1 MSNLQ
6 NQENYEKNNGLILKK
21 IKSDCIELK
30 EIKLELLNSTNKDGI
45 EKIKIVGNNGEKT
58 IINDKLIQEERKNF
72 YAAYLNY
79 SVIIGRWKYNNDGN
93 NKFLELTIPPGK
105 EFLIE
110 HIQKIRFF
118 NPSLE
123 ILLMSKGPAI
133 SEFTGRIRIDY
144 DSQGE
149 RNQSYYIECQQAL
162 FGTKFERLNGG
173 WGKLIEDRGTEIIV
187 PFDSLEDLNQDKP
200 LFIKIR
206 NYVDFH
212 KETFQSYYCD
222 YRMVSFIYN
231 GKELE

>member
-1 MSNLQ
+1 MSSLQ

-79 SVIIGRWKYNNDGN
+79 SVIIGRWKYSNDGN
-93 NKFLELTIPPGK
+93 NEFLELTIPLKK

-118 NPSLE
+118 NPLIE
-123 ILLMSKGPAI
+123 LLLMSKEPEK

-144 DSQGE
+144 DSQGKQ
-149 RNQSYYIECQQAL
+149 NQSYCIECQQAL
-162 FGTKFERLNGG
+162 FGTKFEKINSG
-173 WGKLIEDRGTEIIV
+173 WGKLIEDRGTEIII
-187 PFDSLEDLNQDKP
+187 PFDNLEDLNQDKP
-200 LFIKIR
+200 LFIMIR

-212 KETFQSYYCD
+212 KETFQAHYCD
-222 YRMVSFIYN
+222 CRMVSFIYN